1 MGCKTIFCPGDVGT
15 HCAGR
20 AGAEAL
26 FTGIR
31 RSRGPK
37 RFSNPGVAPEGF
49 FADTAEVVTEILRIK
64 PKLAGRKHGF
74 KSSSP

>member
-1 MGCKTIFCPGDVGT
+1 MTPFALFMGCKTIFCPGDVGT

-31 RSRGPK
+31 SSRGPK

-49 FADTAEVVTEILRIK
+49 FADTAEVVTVFTVNGDAMFN
-64 PKLAGRKHGF
+64 PT
-74 KSSSP
+74 